1 MKQALSLAAASVLAL
16 AVLLGLGWLL
26 TGNALFLKSF
36 FDPKF
41 EQVRRTTFEASKAYR
56 DGMAQ
61 ELRALQIEY
70 VKADEKI
77 KPALATAIRHKA
89 AGVPEDALPTD
100 LAHFIKELP

>member
-1 MKQALSLAAASVLAL
+1 MKEAFAWIGACLLAI
-16 AVLLGLGWLL
+16 AVMAGLGWLF

-41 EQVRRTTFEASKAYR
+41 EQVRRTTFEESKAYR

-70 VKADEKI
+70 VKADDRI
-77 KPALATAIRHKA
+77 KPALASAIRHKA
-89 AGVPEDALPTD
+89 VGVPADALPYD
-100 LAHFIKELP
+100 LAIFIKELP

>member
-1 MKQALSLAAASVLAL
+1 MKDAITWIAGIVLGI
-16 AVLLGLGWLL
+16 AVVVGLGWLF

-41 EQVRRTTFEASKAYR
+41 EQVRRTTFETSKAYR

-70 VKADEKI
+70 VKADERI
-77 KPALATAIRHKA
+77 KPALASAIRHKA
-89 AGVPEDALPTD
+89 AGVPDDALPTD
-100 LAHFIKELP
+100 LAIFIKELP